1 MLLLNMLVYAVVASF
16 TPGPNNIM
24 ALFFSQNLT
33 FKKAFR
39 FSLGVGLSFL
49 SLLCL
54 SNIFNESLN
63 TVFPKI
69 EIYMKIFA
77 FIYLLY
83 LAYKVLISSIGGP
96 KKSFDEKYSNIKY
109 AMILQF
115 INPKGVIYALTVI
128 STFVTLNYSNWI
140 VQLNLV
146 ILLAFIGFLGTLS
159 WAAIGT
165 LLKEWITKHELLF
178 NIIMSCLLIY
188 VAFSIVLH

>member
-1 MLLLNMLVYAVVASF
+1 MLIYAVVASF

-33 FKKAFR
+33 FKKALR
-39 FSLGVGLSFL
+39 FSFGVGLGFL
-49 SLLCL
+49 ALLFL
-54 SNIFNESLN
+54 SNIFNESHN
-63 TVFPKI
+63 TFFPKI
-69 EIYMKIFA
+69 EIFMKVFA
-77 FIYLLY
+77 FIYLIY
-83 LAYKVLISSIGGP
+83 LAYKVLMSSIGGP
-96 KKSFDEKYSNIKY
+96 KKSFNENYSNITY

-128 STFVTLNYSNWI
+128 STFVTPNYSNWI
-140 VQLNLV
+140 TQLNLV

-159 WAAIGT
+159 WAILGT
-165 LLKEWITKHELLF
+165 ILKVWIANHELPF

>member
-1 MLLLNMLVYAVVASF
+1 MLLLNRLVYAVVASF

-33 FKKAFR
+33 FKKAFC
-39 FSLGVGLSFL
+39 FSLGVGLGFL
-49 SLLCL
+49 ALLCL

-96 KKSFDEKYSNIKY
+96 KKFFDEKI
-109 AMILQF
+109 
-115 INPKGVIYALTVI
+115 
-128 STFVTLNYSNWI
+128 
-140 VQLNLV
+140 
-146 ILLAFIGFLGTLS
+146 
-159 WAAIGT
+159 
-165 LLKEWITKHELLF
+165 
-178 NIIMSCLLIY
+178 
-188 VAFSIVLH
+188 